1 MTVCAAENANDS
13 YLAQSVAERDI
24 GHIWERRSNRTYNFV
39 YSVITILKIVVD
51 KRLVNQRGVW
61 DGSSEVRCE
70 DWVRNGKVIRMS
82 GFGVV
87 LLSVWSWW
95 GAWVQGNVY
104 CGGWMICCRK
114 RRKSGVWCSG
124 DTINL
129 LSGAYSLGQI
139 ILRQIDV
146 SGPLDC
152 ACGQNSDA
160 FFDFLVVRTSVVEWA
175 VEWAVKKPLGRVQ
188 KVADYPRFLG

>member
-1 MTVCAAENANDS
+1 MTHIWHKT
-13 YLAQSVAERDI
+13 LAERDI

-51 KRLVNQRGVW
+51 ERLVNQKGAW
-61 DGSSEVRCE
+61 DGSSEIRCE
-70 DWVRNGKVIRMS
+70 DWVRNGKVFSMS

-87 LLSVWSWW
+87 LLIVWTCW

-104 CGGWMICCRK
+104 YGSWMICCRE

-129 LSGAYSLGQI
+129 LSGAYLLGRI
-139 ILRQIDV
+139 ILRQ
-146 SGPLDC
+146 
-152 ACGQNSDA
+152 
-160 FFDFLVVRTSVVEWA
+160 T
-175 VEWAVKKPLGRVQ
+175 
-188 KVADYPRFLG
+188 